1 MKKITLSLISALL
14 LCAIAIS
21 FFGCNSMEATDLMEG
36 ITPNATPQKPSPK
49 PPTASGDPT
58 DKPPVSD
65 EPTTLKAADNAAAT
79 DFALRLF
86 RASNEKGKNTLISPL
101 SVLCA
106 LSMTANG
113 AKGETREQ
121 MEATLGMS
129 AEELNLYLY
138 SYMNSLPTGEKYKLS
153 LANSIWFRDD
163 ERFTVNEDFLQINAD
178 YYGAGAYKAPFD
190 KSTKKDINN
199 WVKENTDGMIPE
211 VLDEIPPE
219 AVMYLVNALA
229 FEAEW
234 SDIYEKKQV
243 RDGTFTKEDGT
254 KQSAEFMYSEEHRY
268 LEDEKATGFMKYY
281 RGNKY
286 AFVAL
291 LPNEGV
297 TVSEYLNSIDGEA
310 LNALLSAPKGISV
323 QAAIPKFETEYSTE
337 MSEILKSMG
346 MSLAFD
352 EDNADF
358 SGLGRSSA
366 GNIYISRVIHK
377 TFISVAE
384 KGTKAGATTV
394 IEMADKSDSG
404 PDEIKRVYLD
414 RPFVYMLVDCEN
426 NIPFFIGTMMDI
438 EK

>member
-1 MKKITLSLISALL
+1 MKNKKFYLSISALL
-14 LCAIAIS
+14 LLCAMLLNIVSCTKVKA
-21 FFGCNSMEATDLMEG
+21 ADLMEG
-36 ITPNATPQKPSPK
+36 VTPREVEVREELS
-49 PPTASGDPT
+49 
-58 DKPPVSD
+58 
-65 EPTTLKAADNAAAT
+65 EDNSAVT

-86 RASNEKGKNTLISPL
+86 KATNAGGKNTLISPL

-106 LSMTANG
+106 LAMTTNG

-153 LANSIWFRDD
+153 LANSVWFRDD
-163 ERFTVNEDFLQINAD
+163 ERFTANEDFLQINAD

-281 RGNKY
+281 RGSKY

-297 TVSEYLNSIDGEA
+297 TVSEYLISIDGEA
-310 LNALLSAPKGISV
+310 LNALLSAPKGNSV

-346 MSLAFD
+346 MPLAFD
-352 EDNADF
+352 EDNADL
-358 SGLGRSSA
+358 SGLGSSNA
-366 GNIYISRVIHK
+366 GNIYINRVIHK

-394 IEMADKSDSG
+394 IEVANKSAA

>member
-1 MKKITLSLISALL
+1 MLFNIVSCTKVKA
-14 LCAIAIS
+14 A
-21 FFGCNSMEATDLMEG
+21 DLMEG
-36 ITPNATPQKPSPK
+36 VTPREVEVREEL
-49 PPTASGDPT
+49 G
-58 DKPPVSD
+58 
-65 EPTTLKAADNAAAT
+65 EDNAAVT

-86 RASNEKGKNTLISPL
+86 KTTNAGGKNTLISPL

-106 LSMTANG
+106 LAMTTNG

-281 RGNKY
+281 RGSKY

-297 TVSEYLNSIDGEA
+297 TVTEYLISIDGEA
-310 LNALLSAPKGISV
+310 LSALLSAPKGNSV

-358 SGLGRSSA
+358 SGLGSSSA
-366 GNIYISRVIHK
+366 GNIYINRVIHK

-394 IEMADKSDSG
+394 IEVPNKSAA

>member
-1 MKKITLSLISALL
+1 MKNRNICLSAITLLL
-14 LCAIAIS
+14 LCAMLFNIVSCTKVKA
-21 FFGCNSMEATDLMEG
+21 ADLMEG
-36 ITPNATPQKPSPK
+36 VTPREVEVREEL
-49 PPTASGDPT
+49 G
-58 DKPPVSD
+58 
-65 EPTTLKAADNAAAT
+65 EDNAAVT
-79 DFALRLF
+79 DFAIRLF
-86 RASNEKGKNTLISPL
+86 KATNAGGKNTLISPL

-106 LSMTANG
+106 LAMTTNG

-163 ERFTVNEDFLQINAD
+163 ERFTVNEDFLQTNAD

-234 SDIYEKKQV
+234 SDIYKKTQV

-281 RGNKY
+281 RGSKY

-310 LNALLSAPKGISV
+310 LNALLSAPKGNSV

-358 SGLGRSSA
+358 SGLGSSSA
-366 GNIYISRVIHK
+366 GNIYINRVIHK

-394 IEMADKSDSG
+394 IEMANKSDAA
-404 PDEIKRVYLD
+404 PDEPKRVYLD

-426 NIPFFIGTMMDI
+426 NLPFFIGTMMDI

>member
-1 MKKITLSLISALL
+1 MKNKKIYLSISALL
-14 LCAIAIS
+14 LLCAMLFNIVSCTKVKA
-21 FFGCNSMEATDLMEG
+21 ADLMEG
-36 ITPNATPQKPSPK
+36 VTPREVEVREEL
-49 PPTASGDPT
+49 G
-58 DKPPVSD
+58 
-65 EPTTLKAADNAAAT
+65 EDNAAIT

-86 RASNEKGKNTLISPL
+86 KATNAGGKNTLISPL

-106 LSMTANG
+106 LAMTTNG

-254 KQSAEFMYSEEHRY
+254 KQSTEFMYSDEHRY

-281 RGNKY
+281 RGSKY

-297 TVSEYLNSIDGEA
+297 TVKEYLNSIDGEA
-310 LNALLSAPKGISV
+310 LSALLSAPKGNSV

-346 MSLAFD
+346 MPLAFD

-394 IEMADKSDSG
+394 IEMADKSAAA
-404 PDEIKRVYLD
+404 PDEMKRVYLD

>member
-58 DKPPVSD
+58 DEPPVSD

-121 MEATLGMS
+121 MEATLGMPI
-129 AEELNLYLY
+129 EELNLYI
-138 SYMNSLPTGEKYKLS
+138 SNYMNSLPNTEKYKLH
-153 LANSIWFRDD
+153 LANSIWFTDD

-190 KSTKKDINN
+190 DSTLEDINN
-199 WVKENTDGMIPE
+199 WVKKETDGMIPK

-234 SDIYEKKQV
+234 AEIYNEYAV
-243 RDGTFTKEDGT
+243 SDGTFTKEDGT
-254 KQSAEFMYSEEHRY
+254 KQSVEFMYSDESTY
-268 LEDEKATGFMKYY
+268 LEDDKAIGFKKYY
-281 RGNKY
+281 KDRKY

-297 TVSEYLNSIDGEA
+297 SVDEYIASLDGES
-310 LNALLSAPKGISV
+310 LNALLSNAKNTSV
-323 QAAIPKFETEYSTE
+323 SAKMPKFETEYDVE
-337 MSEILKSMG
+337 MSKVLQSMG
-346 MSLAFD
+346 MIDAFD
-352 EDNADF
+352 GNKADF
-358 SGLGRSSA
+358 SGIGTSSA
-366 GNIYISRVIHK
+366 GNLRINRVIHK

-384 KGTKAGATTV
+384 KGTKAGASTV
-394 IEMADKSDSG
+394 VEVT
-404 PDEIKRVYLD
+404 DESAPMEVKRVFLD

-426 NIPFFIGTMMDI
+426 NLPFFIGTMMDI

>member
-1 MKKITLSLISALL
+1 MKNKKIYLSISALL
-14 LCAIAIS
+14 LLCAMLLNIVSCTKVKA
-21 FFGCNSMEATDLMEG
+21 ADLMEG
-36 ITPNATPQKPSPK
+36 VTPREVEVREEL
-49 PPTASGDPT
+49 G
-58 DKPPVSD
+58 
-65 EPTTLKAADNAAAT
+65 EDNAAVT

-86 RASNEKGKNTLISPL
+86 RATNEGGKNTLISPL

-106 LSMTANG
+106 LAMTTNG

-163 ERFTVNEDFLQINAD
+163 ERFTVNEDFLQTNAD

-234 SDIYEKKQV
+234 SDIYKKTQV

-281 RGNKY
+281 RGSKY

-297 TVSEYLNSIDGEA
+297 TVTEYLNSIDGEA
-310 LNALLSAPKGISV
+310 LSALLSAPKGNSV
-323 QAAIPKFETEYSTE
+323 EAAIPKFETEYSTE

-352 EDNADF
+352 EDNADL
-358 SGLGRSSA
+358 SGLGSSSA
-366 GNIYISRVIHK
+366 GNIYINRVIHK

-394 IEMADKSDSG
+394 IEMPTKGDSA
-404 PDEIKRVYLD
+404 PDEPKRVYLD

>member
-1 MKKITLSLISALL
+1 MKNKKIYLSISALL
-14 LCAIAIS
+14 LLCAMLFNIVSCTKVKA
-21 FFGCNSMEATDLMEG
+21 ADLMEG
-36 ITPNATPQKPSPK
+36 VTPREVEVREEL
-49 PPTASGDPT
+49 G
-58 DKPPVSD
+58 
-65 EPTTLKAADNAAAT
+65 EDNAAVT
-79 DFALRLF
+79 DFAIRLF
-86 RASNEKGKNTLISPL
+86 KATNAGGKNTLISPL

-106 LSMTANG
+106 LAMTTNG

-199 WVKENTDGMIPE
+199 WVKENTDEMIPE

-234 SDIYEKKQV
+234 SDIYKKTQV

-254 KQSAEFMYSEEHRY
+254 KQSAEFMYSDEYSY

-281 RGNKY
+281 RGSKY

-310 LNALLSAPKGISV
+310 LSALLSAPKGNSV

-358 SGLGRSSA
+358 SGLGTSSA
-366 GNIYISRVIHK
+366 GNIYINRVIHK

-394 IEMADKSDSG
+394 IEMANKSDAA
-404 PDEIKRVYLD
+404 PDEPKRVYLD

>member
-1 MKKITLSLISALL
+1 
-14 LCAIAIS
+14 
-21 FFGCNSMEATDLMEG
+21 
-36 ITPNATPQKPSPK
+36 
-49 PPTASGDPT
+49 
-58 DKPPVSD
+58 
-65 EPTTLKAADNAAAT
+65 
-79 DFALRLF
+79 
-86 RASNEKGKNTLISPL
+86 
-101 SVLCA
+101 
-106 LSMTANG
+106 
-113 AKGETREQ
+113 
-121 MEATLGMS
+121 
-129 AEELNLYLY
+129 
-138 SYMNSLPTGEKYKLS
+138 
-153 LANSIWFRDD
+153 
-163 ERFTVNEDFLQINAD
+163 
-178 YYGAGAYKAPFD
+178 
-190 KSTKKDINN
+190 
-199 WVKENTDGMIPE
+199 MIPE

-234 SDIYEKKQV
+234 ADIYEKNQV

-254 KQSAEFMYSEEHRY
+254 KQSAEFMYSDEYSY

-281 RGNKY
+281 RGSKY

-297 TVSEYLNSIDGEA
+297 TVSEYLNSIDGET
-310 LNALLSAPKGISV
+310 LSALLSAPKGNSV

-337 MSEILKSMG
+337 VSEMLKSMG

-358 SGLGRSSA
+358 SGLGSSSA
-366 GNIYISRVIHK
+366 GNIYINRVIHK

-394 IEMADKSDSG
+394 IEMADKSAAA

>member
-1 MKKITLSLISALL
+1 MKKVYLSLISALL

-36 ITPNATPQKPSPK
+36 ITPNETPQKPAPK
-49 PPTASGDPT
+49 PPAVSGDPT
-58 DKPPVSD
+58 D
-65 EPTTLKAADNAAAT
+65 EPHTLKTADNAAAT

-86 RASNEKGKNTLISPL
+86 NASNEKGKNTLISPL

-121 MEATLGMS
+121 MEATLGMPI
-129 AEELNLYLY
+129 EELNLYI
-138 SYMNSLPTGEKYKLS
+138 SNYMKSLPNNEKYKLH
-153 LANSIWFRDD
+153 LANSIWFTDD

-190 KSTKKDINN
+190 DSTLEDINN
-199 WVKENTDGMIPE
+199 WVKKETDGMIPK
-211 VLDEIPPE
+211 VLDEIPTE

-234 SDIYEKKQV
+234 AEIYNEYAV
-243 RDGTFTKEDGT
+243 SDGTFTKEDGT
-254 KQSAEFMYSEEHRY
+254 KQSVEFMYSDESTY
-268 LEDEKATGFMKYY
+268 LEDDKAIGFKKYY
-281 RGNKY
+281 KDRKY

-297 TVSEYLNSIDGEA
+297 SVDEYIASLDGES
-310 LNALLSAPKGISV
+310 LNALLSNAKNTSV
-323 QAAIPKFETEYSTE
+323 SAKMPKFETEYDVE
-337 MSEILKSMG
+337 MSKVLQSMG
-346 MSLAFD
+346 MIDAFD
-352 EDNADF
+352 GNKADF
-358 SGLGRSSA
+358 SGIGTSSA
-366 GNIYISRVIHK
+366 GNLRINRVIHK

-384 KGTKAGATTV
+384 KGTKAGASTV
-394 IEMADKSDSG
+394 VEVT
-404 PDEIKRVYLD
+404 DESAPMEVKRVFLD

-426 NIPFFIGTMMDI
+426 NLPFFIGTMMDI